1 MRPLYILYNVHK
13 KGAVTLRQPL
23 FPLFLHFVVFGFRS
37 GGDFKRNPLF
47 PDGRLDEQHDRRGH
61 TQAYRRTKLFK
72 IFLQLCVNT
81 KTYTCLCDSRSPP
94 SVVNRSL
101 AYMKFTCQNEA
112 GRQRAILSHL
122 SPNVYCQRQS
132 GVSKRNNSRDNLSYF
147 GNKKKALSHEDSTFF
162 SSQQLAVSR

>member
-101 AYMKFTCQNEA
+101 AYMKFTCQNEV
-112 GRQRAILSHL
+112 GRQRAVLSIF
-122 SPNVYCQRQS
+122 SPNAYCQRQS
-132 GVSKRNNSRDNLSYF
+132 GVSKRNNFRDNLSYF
-147 GNKKKALSHEDSTFF
+147 GNEKRRCRRKTAPF
-162 SSQQLAVSR
+162 SAVSG

>member
-47 PDGRLDEQHDRRGH
+47 PDGRLDEQHDRCGH

-94 SVVNRSL
+94 SVMNRSL
-101 AYMKFTCQNEA
+101 TYMKFICQNDFFQ
-112 GRQRAILSHL
+112 QRVILSHL
-122 SPNVYCQRQS
+122 FPAIYCQRRTV
-132 GVSKRNNSRDNLSYF
+132 VSKRNNFAITCRIL
-147 GNKKKALSHEDSTFF
+147 GIKKGAVAGRQHLF
-162 SSQQLAVSR
+162 QQSAASC

>member
-101 AYMKFTCQNEA
+101 PYMKFTCQNEA

-122 SPNVYCQRQS
+122 FPKRLLSTPVRSFKTEQFPRQP
-132 GVSKRNNSRDNLSYF
+132 VVF
-147 GNKKKALSHEDSTFF
+147 WEQKKALSHEDSTFF
-162 SSQQLAVSR
+162 SNQRLAVSR